1 MPHLDRHRSVVRE
14 TARPASRLAR
24 ALALLALGG
33 ALVLPRAVSAQQSG
47 ASAAAPAATPPTTVI
62 LVRHAERAGDP
73 SGDPGL
79 TAAGEVRAKAL
90 VPVLR
95 DAGVDAIITTQYQR
109 TRLTAQ
115 PTAELLGITPDIVPA
130 SGRDHPAA
138 VARYIREKH
147 AGHTVLVV
155 GHSNTIDA
163 IAAALGA
170 PNPGPID
177 DATYDD
183 LFIVTVGA
191 GTPTIVKAKY

>member
-1 MPHLDRHRSVVRE
+1 MPLLLARRRNTDRGA
-14 TARPASRLAR
+14 ARPAPGLAR
-24 ALALLALGG
+24 AFGALALVAVLAL
-33 ALVLPRAVSAQQSG
+33 PRPAYAQQQG
-47 ASAAAPAATPPTTVI
+47 VPAAAPPTTVI

-73 SGDPGL
+73 SGDPAL
-79 TAAGEVRAKAL
+79 TAAGEMRAKAL

-95 DAGVDAIITTQYQR
+95 DAGVNAIITTQYQR

-115 PTAELLGITPDIVPA
+115 PTAEALGITPEVVPA

-177 DATYDD
+177 DATYDN
-183 LFIVTVGA
+183 LFIVTVGEGKA
-191 GTPTIVKAKY
+191 RIVRARY